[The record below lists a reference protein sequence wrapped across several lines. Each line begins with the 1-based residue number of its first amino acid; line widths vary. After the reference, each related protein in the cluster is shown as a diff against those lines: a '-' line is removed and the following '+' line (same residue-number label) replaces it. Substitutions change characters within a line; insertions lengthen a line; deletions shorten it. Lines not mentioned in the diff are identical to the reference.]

1 MQEEPEK
8 PKESADT
15 KSATASKE
23 KSGEKT
29 NVSRGPLGIDLPA
42 NPETLAEA
50 RRLAVEPDVRIQTLA
65 ATIAQDPV
73 ISLEILRGANST
85 FFTGD
90 RPPTTSIKNGVVRLG
105 SGAVA
110 NVLDGI
116 AARPALPTPEL
127 QGQLEVLRMLSQ
139 QVAVVSTIIAKT
151 VAGELVESA
160 QTAGLMFHMGQM
172 IACAYLGDRYLSVT
186 GAKNTSAVVYK
197 LMHDFEFDAR
207 SIQLSYLRNRGVSQ
221 EIFYALDRDLQCKTP
236 TQATLRFV
244 VQGAHELVEAALGGK
259 WDKYSPSTPLPAK
272 SSLRLLKLSDYQYSA
287 IFERVEA
294 YLTGSGGEF
303 DDDIEEE
310 QSDDQSASSRKS
322 KPGTP
327 VLSAVDTP
335 VDVPQVDVAIPVDPV
350 PEIYSKEEFDTQ
362 VSALC
367 SKNQDMIEYLQSLC
381 SKCGS
386 VDELLT
392 RTLSLLV
399 NNGPYDRAALVLV
412 GANREKGIIH
422 TSVGSQLAE
431 SKELVFSDPLS
442 PIAMCLNKVSS
453 FNTSHELPDETLSPF
468 GITAFA
474 LSPLK
479 VDDDTPV
486 VLYADCGDE
495 KPIPMEARKVF
506 RLVVALLNQL
516 LPSLPGGLAK
526 SDRSLSKASPAAN

>member
-1 MQEEPEK
+1 MEQGSEK
-8 PKESADT
+8 PNEA
-15 KSATASKE
+15 AASTD

-42 NPETLAEA
+42 NPQILAEA
-50 RRLAVEPDVRIQTLA
+50 RRLAGEADVRIQTLA
-65 ATIAQDPV
+65 AIIAQDPV

-105 SGAVA
+105 SGTVA

-116 AARPALPTPEL
+116 ATRSALPTPEL
-127 QGQLEVLRMLSQ
+127 AGQLEVLRMLSQ
-139 QVAVVSTIIAKT
+139 QVAVVSVIIAKT

-160 QTAGLMFHMGQM
+160 QTGGLMFHMGQM
-172 IACAYLGDRYLSVT
+172 IACAYLGDRYLAVT
-186 GAKNTSAVVYK
+186 GAKNNSAIAYK
-197 LMHDFEFDAR
+197 LLHDYEFDMR
-207 SIQLSYLRNRGVSQ
+207 SIQLSYLRNRGVPQ
-221 EIFYALDRDLQCKTP
+221 EIFFALDRDLQCKTP
-236 TQATLRFV
+236 IQATLRFI

-272 SSLRLLKLSDYQYSA
+272 STLRLLKLTEYQYSD
-287 IFERVEA
+287 IFGQVEA
-294 YLTGSGGEF
+294 FLTGSGEDF
-303 DDDIEEE
+303 DVEDIEEE
-310 QSDDQSASSRKS
+310 ESEGQASSSQNAKT
-322 KPGTP
+322 GTP
-327 VLSAVDTP
+327 VLSSVSSPIDSPP
-335 VDVPQVDVAIPVDPV
+335 VDIAIPVEPIPDV
-350 PEIYSKEEFDTQ
+350 YNKEDFDKQ

-367 SKNQDMIEYLQSLC
+367 NKNQDMIEYLQSLC
-381 SKCGS
+381 SKCSS

-422 TSVGSQLAE
+422 TSVGSQLAD
-431 SKELVFSDPLS
+431 SKELTFSDPLS

-453 FNTSHELPDETLSPF
+453 FNTSHEMPDETLSPF

-474 LSPLK
+474 LSPLN
-479 VDDDTPV
+479 VDEDTPV

-495 KPIPMEARKVF
+495 RPIPMEARKVF

-516 LPSLPGGLAK
+516 LPSLPGGLVK
-526 SDRSLSKASPAAN
+526 DNGIKPISLT